1 MQPVTANTTRES
13 LDLPSSAPAI
23 AAVASQQT
31 SPPLAARCRYNEGMC
46 VLLRTAYPVG
56 LAATENSILILDLG
70 IEVWD
75 LEDGLQ

>member
-1 MQPVTANTTRES
+1 
-13 LDLPSSAPAI
+13 
-23 AAVASQQT
+23 
-31 SPPLAARCRYNEGMC
+31 MC